1 MMKIQR
7 KSPALPRPRESD
19 ARGGADDADDAPRR
33 PAFER
38 ERERERDYPRGRERD
53 RESQPAPVAPDG
65 SWQEPW
71 VQLKY
76 YTYSPAVYSRF
87 IASSSPGIKP
97 GALVN
102 VYDRN
107 GSRFGAGLH
116 NAKARVP
123 LRMVYHGPNAI
134 GEDHLT
140 RAIER
145 AVSLRRDVLKL
156 DEVSEAWRVISS
168 DGDYLSGLTVDRYG
182 DVLSVE
188 VHSLGVWQR
197 LGEWLPRLHELAGT
211 KRQLVRVDPDIA
223 RMEGIRTPA
232 PAEDAPRT
240 VRVREHGIRYEVNFA
255 EGHKTGFFCDQRD
268 NRRQLANLVAG
279 QRVLDLCCYTG
290 GFALNAKITGK
301 AAEVTA
307 VDLDEDAIAQAKR
320 NANLNQCRSI
330 DWVHTDAFTYARTMI
345 RNGTQWDCV
354 VLDPP
359 KLVHSRDPEED
370 EGRKKYEDL
379 NGLAIQ
385 LVKPGG
391 LFVTCSCSG
400 LVDDAEFERLV
411 IKGGHR
417 NGRRLQFFDR
427 TGAAPDH
434 PVMSNC
440 LESRYLKVLWGRVLG
455 GE

>member
-1 MMKIQR
+1 MKIQR
-7 KSPALPRPRESD
+7 KAAPGSTPPDRSSFPASDAAERDDYRPRRTS
-19 ARGGADDADDAPRR
+19 
-33 PAFER
+33 R
-38 ERERERDYPRGRERD
+38 ED
-53 RESQPAPVAPDG
+53 QPAPVAPDA
-65 SWQEPW
+65 SWPAPW
-71 VQLKY
+71 VQMKY
-76 YTYSPAVYSRF
+76 YTYAPAVYPRM
-87 IASSSPGIKP
+87 IAAASPGIRP
-97 GALVN
+97 GELVS

-107 GSRFGAGLH
+107 GSRFGTGFH
-116 NAKARVP
+116 NARARVP
-123 LRMVYHGPNAI
+123 LRMIYHGPDEI
-134 GEDHLT
+134 SEDHML
-140 RAIER
+140 RALDR
-145 AVSLRRDVLKL
+145 AVVLRRDVLKL
-156 DEVSEAWRVISS
+156 DAVSEAWRVVSS
-168 DGDYLSGLTVDRYG
+168 DGDYLSGLTVDRYA
-182 DVLSVE
+182 DVLCVE

-197 LGEWLPRLHELAGT
+197 LEEWLPRLHELAGT
-211 KRQLVRVDPDIA
+211 KRQIVRVDPEIA
-223 RMEGIRTPA
+223 RIEGIRVPPA
-232 PAEDAPRT
+232 AEDEPRT

-268 NRRQLANLVAG
+268 NRRRLAALVAG

-290 GFALNAKITGK
+290 GFALNAKLTGQ

-307 VDLDEDAIAQAKR
+307 VDLDEKAIEQAKR

-345 RNGTQWDCV
+345 RNGAQWDTV

-359 KLVHSRDPEED
+359 KLVHSRDMED
-370 EGRKKYEDL
+370 DDGRKKYEDL

-400 LVDDAEFERLV
+400 LIDDAEFERLV

-427 TGAAPDH
+427 TGASPDH

-440 LESRYLKVLWGRVLG
+440 LESRYLKVLWARVL
-455 GE
+455 